1 VDATL
6 DLRPP
11 PPRARRTPLVRAVV
25 AHARVEL
32 LLLLRSGESLLVTLG
47 IPLGVLVFFS
57 LVDDVLPTGDRDAGE
72 FLVPGVLAISVMAA
86 GLVALGISTAFERK
100 YGVLK
105 LLGGSPLPRWGLLTG
120 KALAVLAVL
129 TVQTGLILGVAVLGL
144 GWEPRGGVPAVLL
157 ALVLGTAT
165 FSALGLLVA
174 GTFRAE
180 ATLAVVNAV
189 FLLLLFISGVA
200 FDPGE
205 LPDAVA
211 AVGALLPSWAL
222 GEALRAALDSPARI
236 DVDAIGL
243 LAGWGA
249 AAVVLAARTFRW
261 SP

>member
-1 VDATL
+1 MDAAL
-6 DLRPP
+6 DLQPP
-11 PPRARRTPLVRAVV
+11 PPRARRTPLVRAVL

-47 IPLGVLVFFS
+47 VPLGILVFFS
-57 LVDDVLPTGDRDAGE
+57 LVDDVLPTGDRAAVD

-105 LLGGSPLPRWGLLTG
+105 LLGGSPLPRWGLLAG

-129 TVQTGLILGVAVLGL
+129 TVQGGFILGIAVLGL
-144 GWEPRGGVPAVLL
+144 GWDPAGAVGPVLV
-157 ALVLGTAT
+157 ALVLGTVT
-165 FSALGLLVA
+165 FSALGLLIA
-174 GTFRAE
+174 GTLRAE
-180 ATLAVVNAV
+180 ATLAVVNAL

-211 AVGALLPSWAL
+211 TVGAVLPSWAL
-222 GEALRAALDSPARI
+222 GEALRAALDDPASFH
-236 DVDAIGL
+236 VGALGL
-243 LAGWGA
+243 LAAW
-249 AAVVLAARTFRW
+249 AAVTVALAARTFRW